1 VDVTATTSATI
12 VYEVNVDLD
21 AAIEGDYRAWLDA
34 HVREILAL
42 PGFTGARIFD
52 VIEPKPDTGRI
63 ALCVQYALRDAAALD
78 AYLRAHA
85 PRLRADGVARF
96 GDSFRA
102 QRRVLRD
109 SPSPRP
115 QAGEKRARSAG

>member
-1 VDVTATTSATI
+1 MSATASAI

-21 AAIEGDYRAWLDA
+21 IAIEHEYRAWLDA

-42 PGFTGARIFD
+42 PGFTGARVFD
-52 VIEPKPDTGRI
+52 VFEPKPDAGRI

-78 AYLRAHA
+78 DYLREHA

-96 GDSFRA
+96 GDRFRA
-102 QRRVLRD
+102 HRRVLRD
-109 SPSPRP
+109 TGLP
-115 QAGEKRARSAG
+115 

>member
-1 VDVTATTSATI
+1 MAPGGI

-21 AAIEGDYRAWLDA
+21 AAIERDYRAWLDA

-52 VIEPKPDTGRI
+52 VAEPPPDSGRV
-63 ALCVQYALRDAAALD
+63 ALCVQYALRDGAALD
-78 AYLRAHA
+78 AYLRDHA
-85 PRLRADGVARF
+85 ARLRADGISRF
-96 GDSFRA
+96 GDRFRA

-109 SPSPRP
+109 TDVRPSTMPGP
-115 QAGEKRARSAG
+115 AAETTLL

>member
-1 VDVTATTSATI
+1 VNATTSGAI

-52 VIEPKPDTGRI
+52 VVEPQPDTGRV
-63 ALCVQYALRDAAALD
+63 ALCVQYVLRDAAALD
-78 AYLRAHA
+78 GYLRDHA
-85 PRLRADGVARF
+85 SRLRADGVARF

-102 QRRVLRD
+102 RRRVLRD
-109 SPSPRP
+109 V
-115 QAGEKRARSAG
+115 AD

>member
-1 VDVTATTSATI
+1 MSATARGEI

-21 AAIEGDYRAWLDA
+21 AAIERDYRAWLDA

-52 VIEPKPDTGRI
+52 VVEPHPDTGLV

-78 AYLRAHA
+78 AYLRDHA

-96 GDSFRA
+96 GDRFRA
-102 QRRVLRD
+102 HRRVLRD
-109 SPSPRP
+109 ITD
-115 QAGEKRARSAG
+115 

>member
-1 VDVTATTSATI
+1 MDVSATTSAAI
-12 VYEVNVDLD
+12 LYEVNVSLD

-52 VIEPKPDTGRI
+52 VTEPEPDAGRI
-63 ALCVQYALRDAAALD
+63 TLCVQYALRDAAALN
-78 AYLRAHA
+78 AYLRDHA
-85 PRLRADGVARF
+85 PRLRAEGVARF
-96 GDSFRA
+96 GDRFRA

-109 SPSPRP
+109 IT
-115 QAGEKRARSAG
+115 G

>member
-1 VDVTATTSATI
+1 VDVSATSAI

-21 AAIEGDYRAWLDA
+21 AAIELDYRAWLDA

-52 VIEPKPDTGRI
+52 VVEPQPDTGRV

-78 AYLRAHA
+78 AYLRDHA

-96 GDSFRA
+96 GDGFRA
-102 QRRVLRD
+102 HRRVLRD
-109 SPSPRP
+109 VSD
-115 QAGEKRARSAG
+115 

>member
-1 VDVTATTSATI
+1 MARGGI

-21 AAIEGDYRAWLDA
+21 AAIEGDYRAWLGA

-52 VIEPKPDTGRI
+52 VVEPQPDTGRV
-63 ALCVQYALRDAAALD
+63 ALCVQYALCEAAALD
-78 AYLRAHA
+78 AYLRDHA

-96 GDSFRA
+96 GDRFRA

-109 SPSPRP
+109 ADVR
-115 QAGEKRARSAG
+115 